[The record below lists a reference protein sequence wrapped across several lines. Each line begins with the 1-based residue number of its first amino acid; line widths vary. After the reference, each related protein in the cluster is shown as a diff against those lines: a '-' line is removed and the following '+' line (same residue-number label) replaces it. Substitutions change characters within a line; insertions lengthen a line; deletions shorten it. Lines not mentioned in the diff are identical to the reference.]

1 MIQDPD
7 QFYGRRR
14 EVTRILSRMG
24 SDRPQSVS
32 VVGERRIG
40 KSSLL
45 YHLTCPQVQ
54 TQYLRNSSSL
64 VVVLLDFQQLRI
76 VSLKDFFRLLLT
88 QIRAIHKDLGAPG
101 EPGYGAF
108 QTILESLRQQGKKL
122 ILFFDEFDAI
132 TSNSAFEGEF
142 FSYLRSAANNY
153 AVAYVTSSKT
163 ELQRLCHSSEISDSP
178 FFNIFTNLYLKPF
191 DKDEALE
198 LISLPSE
205 KQGTPLGTFG
215 EDIISLA
222 GLFPF
227 YLQIACS
234 VYFYWFDENPFKP
247 VNREKIEAHFLEE
260 AGPHFE
266 YFWENCPSE
275 YRQVLEGVMK
285 GAQPGPEEVYI
296 CQKLL
301 RDGYLIQEGKEFQ
314 IFSRVFAEHIRT
326 IEHLSDETRRSL
338 SSKASQSK
346 PQLSPG
352 LRVNQYEVLCKVG
365 EGGMGIV
372 YQAQDTVLGRKVA
385 LKIIKPE
392 LLKME
397 IPRKRFLQEARSAAA
412 LNHPVISSIYEL
424 FEYGNQVVLVM
435 EWLDGKTLEQLLVEK
450 GALEWRQLIQWL
462 IEACGGLEVA
472 HQNTIVHRDI
482 KSSNL
487 MITSD
492 NHLKI
497 LDFGL
502 AKHWEASAQLTM
514 EGSVLGT
521 PGYMSPEQARG
532 DPLDHRSDL
541 FSLGVVF
548 FEGLTGKLP
557 FQRESAAATLYAIVN
572 EPVPYLGLYQIEDAD
587 RLEPVMRRLLEK
599 SPEDRY
605 RDAVEL
611 KKDLKQ
617 LLKQGRGFLSWIR

>member
-1 MIQDPD
+1 
-7 QFYGRRR
+7 
-14 EVTRILSRMG
+14 
-24 SDRPQSVS
+24 
-32 VVGERRIG
+32 
-40 KSSLL
+40 
-45 YHLTCPQVQ
+45 
-54 TQYLRNSSSL
+54 
-64 VVVLLDFQQLRI
+64 
-76 VSLKDFFRLLLT
+76 
-88 QIRAIHKDLGAPG
+88 
-101 EPGYGAF
+101 
-108 QTILESLRQQGKKL
+108 
-122 ILFFDEFDAI
+122 
-132 TSNSAFEGEF
+132 
-142 FSYLRSAANNY
+142 
-153 AVAYVTSSKT
+153 
-163 ELQRLCHSSEISDSP
+163 
-178 FFNIFTNLYLKPF
+178 
-191 DKDEALE
+191 
-198 LISLPSE
+198 
-205 KQGTPLGTFG
+205 FG

-234 VYFYWFDENPFKP
+234 VYFDWLDENPFKS
-247 VNREKIEAHFLEE
+247 VNREEIEARFLEE
-260 AGPHFE
+260 AGSHFE

-275 YRQVLEGVMK
+275 YKQVLEGVMK
-285 GAQPGPEEVYI
+285 GVQPGPEEVHI

-301 RDGYLIQEGKEFQ
+301 RDGYLIEKGKELQ
-314 IFSRVFAEHIRT
+314 IFSQVFADYIRT

-338 SSKASQSK
+338 SSKASQSS

-352 LRVNQYEVLCKVG
+352 LRVNQYEVLCKVD

-412 LNHPVISSIYEL
+412 LNHPAISSIYEL

-435 EWLDGKTLEQLLVEK
+435 EWLDGKTLQQLVVEK

-472 HQNTIVHRDI
+472 HQSTIVHRDI

-502 AKHWEASAQLTM
+502 AKHWEAATQLTM
-514 EGSVLGT
+514 EGKLLGT

-532 DPLDHRSDL
+532 DPVDHRSDL

-557 FQRESAAATLYAIVN
+557 FQRESVTATLYAIVN

-587 RLEPVMRRLLEK
+587 KLEPVMQRLLEK
-599 SPEDRY
+599 SPDDRY
-605 RDAVEL
+605 QTAAEL

-617 LLKQGRGFLSWIR
+617 LLKKRRGFLSW